1 MNFYAFKY
9 EKKID
14 FQSIEFHDSEYV
26 QTIKKNNTY
35 FFLHQK
41 LYGHNYPDDWS
52 DQETKETK
60 RGVVNGL
67 EQLKEQIFILI
78 NIEEQHIY
86 SSLDSSKKTNK
97 LIEELLQ
104 VEFKIYHRLVEIDEF
119 ESKISKL
126 TGIVIKPQSLQ
137 QKTLF
142 TKDLLNFDNQ
152 IIDLSEAE
160 DFKLDINYDLKT
172 SKRKVVKMYEKLVD
186 EYNVGEVTFKG
197 SNDDNLFQFNN
208 HSIIQKI
215 PVKLSKNGEGNIFDY
230 KEVYEL
236 LTNQL

>member
-1 MNFYAFKY
+1 MNFYAFEY
-9 EKKID
+9 EKEID
-14 FQSIEFHDSEYV
+14 FQSMGFEDSEYV
-26 QTIKKNNTY
+26 QIIKDSKY
-35 FFLHQK
+35 YFLHQK

-52 DQETKETK
+52 DENTKETK
-60 RGVVNGL
+60 TGLASGL

-78 NIEEQHIY
+78 VIEKKHIF
-86 SSLDSSKKTNK
+86 SSLDSAKRTNRIIK
-97 LIEELLQ
+97 ELLH
-104 VEFKIYHRLVEIDEF
+104 VEFKIFQRLVNIEEF

-126 TGIVIKPQSLQ
+126 TGITIKTHSLR

-142 TKDLLNFDNQ
+142 TKDLLNHNNQ

-160 DFKLDINYDLKT
+160 DFKLDISYNLSTKK
-172 SKRKVVKMYEKLVD
+172 SKVVTMYNKLVD

-197 SNDDNLFQFNN
+197 SNEEDLFQFNKQ
-208 HSIIQKI
+208 SIIQKI
-215 PVKLSKNGEGNIFDY
+215 PVKLSKNGEGNIYEY